1 MYVTNDKH
9 RKQLTRFRVSSHNLE
24 IEAGRYNQLN
34 RNDRICKICNMNVP
48 ETKFHFLLCCP
59 VYRNLRIQFLG
70 NIRWPT
76 LQQFK
81 NIMST
86 KSKSKIFNVTKYIMN
101 AYQLRNEYL
110 VSID

>member
-1 MYVTNDKH
+1 MAN
-9 RKQLTRFRVSSHNLE
+9 
-24 IEAGRYNQLN
+24 
-34 RNDRICKICNMNVP
+34 CKMCNMNVP
-48 ETKFHFLLCCP
+48 QTEFHVLLCCP

-86 KSKSKIFNVTKYIMN
+86 KSKSKLFNVTKYIMN

-110 VSID
+110 VSIDKLFLLYILVCLNVFTIICIMFAML